1 MEDNEKKQSIN
12 DEELEKASG
21 GIGGS
26 DKSLCEVWCPGCGHA
41 YKIKDQTVKI
51 NCSCGTSF
59 YPTTR

>member
-1 MEDNEKKQSIN
+1 MKDNEKIQSIN

-26 DKSLCEVWCPGCGHA
+26 GGIIEVTCPGCGHT

-59 YPTTR
+59 YPAAR

>member
-1 MEDNEKKQSIN
+1 MKDNEKSQSIN

-21 GIGGS
+21 ERGGS
-26 DKSLCEVWCPGCGHA
+26 GGSIEVACPGCGHV
-41 YKIKDQTVKI
+41 YKIKYQYEKI